1 MHDYDLE
8 EFSNYD
14 YGSDP
19 DDAAYQY
26 YPEYDQYDHENYY
39 ANDEQYEHFD
49 FRDFFDFETETNPVQ

>member
-26 YPEYDQYDHENYY
+26 YPEYDHENYY